1 MHAKEQAMAQGFKT
15 NNAKSIGPAP
25 YFDGIAWLGLAR
37 LGETWLAFGSLE
49 CFDLLPYDNDL

>member
-1 MHAKEQAMAQGFKT
+1 MAQGFNT

-25 YFDGIAWLGLAR
+25 NFDGIAWLGLAR